1 MKKIKSFWK
10 KDWELETKLINFSN
24 ALQRLKEAYT
34 QKLISD
40 EQTWLLIREPPQKNS
55 LQILYHYGIMFV
67 VRITDGPL

>member
-1 MKKIKSFWK
+1 M
-10 KDWELETKLINFSN
+10 NFNN

-40 EQTWLLIREPPQKNS
+40 KQTWLLIREPPQKNS